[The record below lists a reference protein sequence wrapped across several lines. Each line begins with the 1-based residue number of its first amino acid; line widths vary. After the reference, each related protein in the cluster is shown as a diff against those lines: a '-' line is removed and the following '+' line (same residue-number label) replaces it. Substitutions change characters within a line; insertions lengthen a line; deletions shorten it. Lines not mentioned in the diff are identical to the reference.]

1 MWLDDLYLGVNEGTT
16 HGLFVDY
23 DRIVGEDYLVAEFYV
38 VVFGLFSLVF
48 HEDVFFCEGLP

>member
-1 MWLDDLYLGVNEGTT
+1 MYLGVNEGTT

-38 VVFGLFSLVF
+38 VVLGLLSLVL
-48 HEDVFFCEGLP
+48 HEDVFLCEGLP